1 MTPRTVARQAPL
13 SMGFSRPEYWS
24 GLPFPSPGNLPDS
37 GIEPSSPALAGGFFI
52 NTTETPRKLTRTFAV
67 ALFIIVKIWKQRR
80 GSSVGKEWINY
91 GTFRKQNIIQH
102 WKDMSYQGLKRHGG
116 NLNVYY
122 KEKEA
127 NLKSLNAIW
136 LQPYDIVEK

>member
-80 GSSVGKEWINY
+80 GSSVGKE
-91 GTFRKQNIIQH
+91 
-102 WKDMSYQGLKRHGG
+102 
-116 NLNVYY
+116 
-122 KEKEA
+122 
-127 NLKSLNAIW
+127 
-136 LQPYDIVEK
+136 